1 MALNNDNNQ
10 REALKR
16 AMRLAEMRSEDA
28 EDMELCVNDLVVTA
42 GLDEDSAR
50 IVASAYR
57 ESVLP
62 DALREAGLTP
72 GEFGMPSDVMQM
84 SSKPFAKEDDAEA
97 EMPEDDQDAE
107 AEMPEEASD
116 DDISMEDDSEE
127 DDVATIEVEVP
138 AAQAKEFQQALEKA
152 MTEVFGDS
160 AVAEEQ
166 DEEEPTSEDDETN
179 NNSMGMQP
187 MANRKVNHMS
197 RSARA
202 QREAILASLADNTRT
217 ASNFE
222 YAADVQYSNEGNH
235 GKMTMQGSEGNSLR
249 EQNPTF
255 EKQNIPTTNPDHL
268 GLKNEFKAMT
278 LDGSAENDMYKAEF
292 DLFSEV
298 PSQGMD
304 SDFGTFEVPTQTDMT
319 SRTNIVMA
327 QVNDQDTAEEF
338 LFQELIS
345 NGVTEDKISNMT
357 FAEGLALYR
366 QISASKVETLAK
378 VAAIGKVDFGGAGV
392 EQVAFAGEGAGE
404 GDDKC
409 TCSGDKEN
417 PCDHCKTTAAWSP
430 TASKQMEAYSE
441 VYKSRL
447 KTAYGVSTKLCLAGL
462 ISPDEVEANVDLW
475 LNDGLTVKAMLAAGA
490 QMLRMSQSAEQRVVS
505 AHAEKSVRTAG
516 VANIPSFAGT
526 SNNVSSDLQ
535 QALKSIFSKPEF
547 EG

>member
-62 DALREAGLTP
+62 DA
-72 GEFGMPSDVMQM
+72 GEFGMPSSDVMQM

-366 QISASKVETLAK
+366 QINASKVETLAK
-378 VAAIGKVDFGGAGV
+378 VAQTVGKIEISDADTDT
-392 EQVAFAGEGAGE
+392 EASEE
-404 GDDKC
+404 
-409 TCSGDKEN
+409 
-417 PCDHCKTTAAWSP
+417 CDCQGKGCEKCKTTADWKE
-430 TASKQMEAYSE
+430 TAEKNLEAYSE